1 MAMLAIEASA
11 KVADQY
17 LLFDDTG
24 ALWLS
29 HAAGTDIRHIA
40 NLSSITAFDKPIE
53 MTLHEPYAC
62 VVERFGLHGAVVDLR
77 HGTIREIQREDY
89 HADVSSYSH
98 AFVERDGVCLLLH
111 QTEWNRLDIMD
122 LETGRCLTE

>member
-1 MAMLAIEASA
+1 MVILAIEASA
-11 KVADQY
+11 RAEDQY

-24 ALWLS
+24 ALWFS
-29 HAAGTDIRHIA
+29 NAAGTDVRHIA
-40 NLSSITAFDKPIE
+40 KLESITDFDKPIA

-77 HGTIREIQREDY
+77 NGAVRKIQREDY

-98 AFVERDGVCLLLH
+98 AF
-111 QTEWNRLDIMD
+111 LDRID
-122 LETGRCLTE
+122 FDKRPSRCVRPGHVGATGP